1 MTSAEFTMAM
11 FEMTEAT
18 NIKTEDRG
26 VTESKR
32 YDVDKDMKITI
43 PYEVQ
48 AGSVQ
53 ISGLELDATEGETAP
68 ESGKFKVKI
77 TASAEDTA
85 GTTEITFAAADFT
98 AGTAVRVAY
107 RRRIVD
113 GKVITTPTT
122 AKSVKGRLEM
132 EWPVY
137 SSGTDCTESAI
148 KAKLHKIVYRVR
160 VTAKPGFSNSY
171 KTAATNAVTFATID
185 PQRADGKLSDL
196 IYEELDSNGGVVT
209 KSANEVNWD

>member
-1 MTSAEFTMAM
+1 MAL

-32 YDVDKDMKITI
+32 YDVDKDTKITI

-53 ISGLELDATEGETAP
+53 IRGLTEDATEGETEPAT
-68 ESGKFKVKI
+68 GKFKVKI
-77 TASAEDTA
+77 TPAGDSKAGSAV
-85 GTTEITFAAADFT
+85 ITFAKTDFT
-98 AGTAVRVAY
+98 AGDTIRVAY
-107 RRRIVD
+107 RRRVVD
-113 GKVITTPTT
+113 GKVVTTQAA
-122 AKSVKGRLEM
+122 AKSVKGRLEL
-132 EWPVY
+132 EWPIY

-185 PQRADGKLSDL
+185 PQRADGKLADL
-196 IYEELDSNGGVVT
+196 IYEELDSDGGTVVT
-209 KSANEVNWD
+209 SANEVNWD